1 MRTEMVKPSTM
12 IASVPKETAPGERRV
27 ALVPEL
33 ASKLTAAGLEVQ
45 VQFGAGV
52 EAGFGDAEYQGKG
65 ARLASDV
72 FANADVVLKVR
83 PPTADEIAK
92 LREASVIIGLLEPYT
107 SEAPIRLLAARQIT
121 SFAMEL
127 MPRIA
132 RAQPMDALSA
142 MSTVAGYKAVLLAA
156 NRLPK
161 FFPLLMTAAGTITPA
176 RVFVVGAGVAG
187 LEAIGTA
194 KRLGAVIEAYD
205 TRPAVKEEVQSVGA
219 QFVEL
224 SLDTKDAEERGGYAR
239 AESPEFYRKQQEMM
253 VEHVAAADVV
263 ITAALVRG
271 RHAPVLITEEMVRGM
286 RPGSVIV
293 DLASA
298 QGGNCALTEADKE
311 VVKHGVTILGPTNLP
326 STMPF
331 HSSQMYARTVT
342 NFLMHLLQDGK
353 ICMDLDDEMTRATL
367 VTHQGEIVSDALQAI
382 FGAAPRDP

>member
-1 MRTEMVKPSTM
+1 M

-33 ASKLTAAGLEVQ
+33 ISKLTAAGLEVH

-52 EAGFGDAEYQGKG
+52 EAGFRDKDYEEKG

-72 FANADVVLKVR
+72 FAKADVLLKVR

-92 LREASVIIGLLEPYT
+92 LREASIFIGLLEPYT
-107 SEAPIRLLAARQIT
+107 SEAQIRLLGARKVT

-132 RAQPMDALSA
+132 RAQPMDTLSA

-156 NRLPK
+156 NRLSK

-194 KRLGAVIEAYD
+194 KRLGAVVEAYD

-219 QFVEL
+219 KFVEL
-224 SLDTKDAEERGGYAR
+224 TLDTKDAEEKGGYAR
-239 AESPEFYRKQQEMM
+239 AESPEFYKKQQEMM
-253 VEHVAAADVV
+253 LEHVAAADVV

-271 RHAPVLITEEMVRGM
+271 RHAPILITEEMVRGM

-298 QGGNCALTEADKE
+298 QGGNCALTEADRE
-311 VVKHGVTILGPTNLP
+311 VVRHGVTILGPTNLP

-353 ICMDLDDEMTRATL
+353 IRLDPNDEMTRATL
-367 VTHQGEIVSDALQAI
+367 VTHQGAIVSEALKAI
-382 FGAAPRDP
+382 FGVGPRVS

>member
-1 MRTEMVKPSTM
+1 M
-12 IASVPKETAPGERRV
+12 ITSVPKETVPGERRV

-33 ASKLTAAGLEVQ
+33 VSKLTVAGLEVY

-52 EAGFGDAEYQGKG
+52 EAGFGDKDYEQRG

-72 FANADVVLKVR
+72 FAKADVLLKVR
-83 PPTADEIAK
+83 PPTPAEIAQ
-92 LREASVIIGLLEPYT
+92 LREASIFIGLLEPYT
-107 SEAPIRLLAARQIT
+107 SEAQIRLLSARKVT

-156 NRLPK
+156 NRLSK

-176 RVFVVGAGVAG
+176 RVFVIGAGVAG

-194 KRLGAVIEAYD
+194 KRLGAVVEAYD

-219 QFVEL
+219 KFVEL
-224 SLDTKDAEERGGYAR
+224 TLDTKDAEEKGGYAR
-239 AESPEFYRKQQEMM
+239 GESPEFYKKQQEMM
-253 VEHVAAADVV
+253 AEHVAVADVV

-271 RHAPVLITEEMVRGM
+271 RHAPILITEEMVRGM

-298 QGGNCALTEADKE
+298 QGGNCALTEADRE
-311 VVKHGVTILGPTNLP
+311 VVRHGVIILGPTNLP

-331 HSSQMYARTVT
+331 HSSQLYARTVT

-353 ICMDLDDEMTRATL
+353 IRLDPNDEMTRATL
-367 VTHQGEIVSDALQAI
+367 VTHDGEIVSEALKATL
-382 FGAAPRDP
+382 GVGPRVS

>member
-1 MRTEMVKPSTM
+1 M

-33 ASKLTAAGLEVQ
+33 VSKLTAAGLEVH

-52 EAGFGDAEYQGKG
+52 EAGFGDKDYEERG

-72 FANADVVLKVR
+72 FAKADVLLKVR

-92 LREASVIIGLLEPYT
+92 LRESSIIIGFLEPYT
-107 SEAPIRLLAARQIT
+107 SEAQIRLLGARRVT

-156 NRLPK
+156 NRLSK
-161 FFPLLMTAAGTITPA
+161 FFFLLMTAAGTITPA

-194 KRLGAVIEAYD
+194 KRLGAVVEAYD

-219 QFVEL
+219 KFVEL
-224 SLDTKDAEERGGYAR
+224 TLDTKDAEEKGGYAR
-239 AESPEFYRKQQEMM
+239 AQSPEFYKKQQEMM
-253 VEHVAAADVV
+253 FEHVVAADVV

-271 RHAPVLITEEMVRGM
+271 RHAPILVTEEMVRGM
-286 RPGSVIV
+286 RPGSVII

-298 QGGNCALTEADKE
+298 QGGNCALTEADRE
-311 VVKHGVTILGPTNLP
+311 VVRHGVIILGPTNLP

-353 ICMDLDDEMTRATL
+353 IHLDPNDEMTRATL
-367 VTHQGEIVSDALQAI
+367 VTHQGEIVSEALKSI
-382 FGAAPRDP
+382 FGVGPRVS

>member
-1 MRTEMVKPSTM
+1 M

-33 ASKLTAAGLEVQ
+33 ISRLTAAGLEVQ

-52 EAGFGDAEYQGKG
+52 EAGFRDKDYEEKG
-65 ARLASDV
+65 ARLTSDV
-72 FANADVVLKVR
+72 FAKADVLLKVR

-92 LREASVIIGLLEPYT
+92 LREASIFIGLLEPYT
-107 SEAPIRLLAARQIT
+107 SEAQIRLLGARKVT

-132 RAQPMDALSA
+132 RAQPMDTLSA

-156 NRLPK
+156 NCLSK

-194 KRLGAVIEAYD
+194 KRLGAVVEAYD

-219 QFVEL
+219 KFVEL
-224 SLDTKDAEERGGYAR
+224 TLDTKDAEEKGGYAR
-239 AESPEFYRKQQEMM
+239 AESPEFYKKQQEMM

-271 RHAPVLITEEMVRGM
+271 RHAPILVTEEMVRGM

-298 QGGNCALTEADKE
+298 QGGNCALTEADRE
-311 VVKHGVTILGPTNLP
+311 VVRHGVTILGPTNLP

-353 ICMDLDDEMTRATL
+353 IRLDPNDEMTRATL
-367 VTHQGEIVSDALQAI
+367 VTHQGAIVSEALKAI
-382 FGAAPRDP
+382 FGVGPRVS

>member
-1 MRTEMVKPSTM
+1 M
-12 IASVPKETAPGERRV
+12 IVSVPKETAPGERRV

-33 ASKLTAAGLEVQ
+33 VSKLTAAGLEVY
-45 VQFGAGV
+45 VQFDAGV
-52 EAGFGDAEYQGKG
+52 EAGFGDKDYEEKG
-65 ARLASDV
+65 ARLTSDV
-72 FANADVVLKVR
+72 FAEADVLLKVR

-92 LREASVIIGLLEPYT
+92 LREAAVFIGLLEPYT
-107 SEAPIRLLAARQIT
+107 SEAQIRLLGARKVT

-132 RAQPMDALSA
+132 RAQPMDTLSA

-156 NRLPK
+156 NRLSK

-194 KRLGAVIEAYD
+194 KRLGAVVEAYD

-219 QFVEL
+219 KFVEL
-224 SLDTKDAEERGGYAR
+224 TLDTKDAEEKGGYAR
-239 AESPEFYRKQQEMM
+239 AESPEFYQKQQEMM
-253 VEHVAAADVV
+253 LEHVAAADVV

-271 RHAPVLITEEMVRGM
+271 RHAPILITEEMVRGM

-298 QGGNCALTEADKE
+298 QGGNCALTEADRD
-311 VVKHGVTILGPTNLP
+311 VVRHGVTILGPTNLP

-353 ICMDLDDEMTRATL
+353 IRLDLNDEMTRATL
-367 VTHQGEIVSDALQAI
+367 VTHQGEIVSEALKAI
-382 FGAAPRDP
+382 FGVGPRVS

>member
-1 MRTEMVKPSTM
+1 M
-12 IASVPKETAPGERRV
+12 IVSILKETAPGERRV

-33 ASKLTAAGLEVQ
+33 VSKLTAAGLEVH

-52 EAGFGDAEYQGKG
+52 EAGFGDKAYEEKG
-65 ARLASDV
+65 ALLA
-72 FANADVVLKVR
+72 ADVLAEADVLLKVR
-83 PPTADEIAK
+83 PPTAEEIAK
-92 LREASVIIGLLEPYT
+92 LREASVFIGLLEPYT
-107 SEAPIRLLAARQIT
+107 SEAQIRLLGARKVT

-132 RAQPMDALSA
+132 RAQPMDALSP

-156 NRLPK
+156 NRLSK

-176 RVFVVGAGVAG
+176 RVFVIGAGVAG

-194 KRLGAVIEAYD
+194 KRLGAVVEAYD

-219 QFVEL
+219 KFVEL
-224 SLDTKDAEERGGYAR
+224 SLDTKDAEEKGGYAR
-239 AESPEFYRKQQEMM
+239 AESPEFYMKQQEMM
-253 VEHVAAADVV
+253 VEHLAAADVV

-271 RHAPVLITEEMVRGM
+271 RHAPILITEDMVRGM

-293 DLASA
+293 DLASV
-298 QGGNCALTEADKE
+298 QGGNCVLTQADRE
-311 VVKHGVTILGPTNLP
+311 VVRHGVTILGPTNLP

-353 ICMDLDDEMTRATL
+353 IRLDLNDEMTRATL
-367 VTHQGEIVSDALQAI
+367 VTHQGEIVSEALKAI
-382 FGAAPRDP
+382 FGVGPRVS

>member
-1 MRTEMVKPSTM
+1 MMVG
-12 IASVPKETAPGERRV
+12 VPAECFPGERRV

-33 ASKLTAAGLEVQ
+33 VSKLTAAGLEVH
-45 VQFGAGV
+45 VQLGAGV
-52 EAGFGDAEYQGKG
+52 KAGFGDKDYEEKG

-72 FANADVVLKVR
+72 FAKADVLLKVR
-83 PPTADEIAK
+83 PPIADEIQK
-92 LREASVIIGLLEPYT
+92 LREASVLIGLLDPYT
-107 SEAPIRLLAARQIT
+107 SAAQIRLLGARKVT

-132 RAQPMDALSA
+132 RAQPMDTLSA

-194 KRLGAVIEAYD
+194 KRLGAVVEAYD
-205 TRPAVKEEVQSVGA
+205 TRPAVKEEAQSVGA
-219 QFVEL
+219 KFVEL
-224 SLDTKDAEERGGYAR
+224 TLDTKDAEEKGGYAK
-239 AESPEFYRKQQEMM
+239 AESPEFYQKQQEMM
-253 VEHVAAADVV
+253 FEHVAAADVV

-271 RHAPVLITEEMVRGM
+271 RHAPILITEEMVRAM
-286 RPGSVIV
+286 RPGSVLV

-311 VVKHGVTILGPTNLP
+311 VVRYGVVIMGPTNLP

-342 NFLMHLLQDGK
+342 NFLLHLFPNGK
-353 ICMDLDDEMTRATL
+353 IRLDLNDELTHATL
-367 VTHQGEIVSDALQAI
+367 VTHQGEMVNDALK
-382 FGAAPRDP
+382 AALAVEAGVS

>member
-1 MRTEMVKPSTM
+1 M
-12 IASVPKETAPGERRV
+12 IVGVPKETAPGERRV

-33 ASKLTAAGLEVQ
+33 VPKLAAAGLEVH

-52 EAGFGDAEYQGKG
+52 EAGFEDKDYAAKG
-65 ARLASDV
+65 ARLEPEV
-72 FANADVVLKVR
+72 IEKADILLKVR
-83 PPTADEIAK
+83 PPAADEIARLK
-92 LREASVIIGLLEPYT
+92 EASICIGLLEPYT
-107 SEAPIRLLAARQIT
+107 SAAQIKLLSARKVT

-194 KRLGAVIEAYD
+194 KRLGAVVEAYD
-205 TRPAVKEEVQSVGA
+205 TRPVVKEEVQSVGA
-219 QFVEL
+219 KFVEL
-224 SLDTKDAEERGGYAR
+224 ALDTKDAEEKGGYAR
-239 AESPEFYRKQQEMM
+239 GESPEFYRKQQQTMF
-253 VEHVAAADVV
+253 EHVAAADVV

-286 RPGSVIV
+286 RAGSVIV

-298 QGGNCALTEADKE
+298 QGGNCALTEPDRE
-311 VVKHGVTILGPTNLP
+311 VVKHGVVILGPTNLP

-331 HSSQMYARTVT
+331 HASQMYARTVA
-342 NFLMHLLQDGK
+342 NFLAHIFHEGQ
-353 ICMDLDDEMTRATL
+353 IRLDPNDEMTRAAL
-367 VTHQGEIVSDALQAI
+367 VTHEGEIVNAPLKAA
-382 FGAAPRDP
+382 FGI

>member
-1 MRTEMVKPSTM
+1 M

-33 ASKLTAAGLEVQ
+33 VSKLTAAGLEVH

-52 EAGFGDAEYQGKG
+52 EAGFRDKDYEEKG
-65 ARLASDV
+65 ARLALDV
-72 FANADVVLKVR
+72 FANADVLLKVR

-92 LREASVIIGLLEPYT
+92 LKEASVLIGLLEPYT
-107 SEAPIRLLAARQIT
+107 SEAQIRLLGARKVT

-156 NRLPK
+156 NGLSK

-194 KRLGAVIEAYD
+194 KRLGAVVEAYD

-219 QFVEL
+219 KFVEL
-224 SLDTKDAEERGGYAR
+224 RLDTKDAEEKGGYAR
-239 AESPEFYRKQQEMM
+239 AESPEFYQKQQEIM

-271 RHAPVLITEEMVRGM
+271 RHAPILITEEMVRGM
-286 RPGSVIV
+286 RPGSIIV

-298 QGGNCALTEADKE
+298 QGGNCSLTEADRE
-311 VVKHGVTILGPTNLP
+311 VVRHGVTILGPTNLP

-342 NFLMHLLQDGK
+342 NFLLHLYQDGK
-353 ICMDLDDEMTRATL
+353 IRLDPNDEMTRATL
-367 VTHQGEIVSDALQAI
+367 VTHQGEIVSEALQAI
-382 FGAAPRDP
+382 FGVGPRVS